1 MILSMEMVFGGM
13 AGVFFLDESFT
24 ARQMIGVLSMTAG
37 VFLSQLPGRAVL
49 SFKKVARD

>member
-1 MILSMEMVFGGM
+1 MILSMEKDIGGM
-13 AGVFFLDESFT
+13 AGDYFLDESFT

>member
-37 VFLSQLPGRAVL
+37 VFLSQLPGEWCCL
-49 SFKKVARD
+49 LKKVARD